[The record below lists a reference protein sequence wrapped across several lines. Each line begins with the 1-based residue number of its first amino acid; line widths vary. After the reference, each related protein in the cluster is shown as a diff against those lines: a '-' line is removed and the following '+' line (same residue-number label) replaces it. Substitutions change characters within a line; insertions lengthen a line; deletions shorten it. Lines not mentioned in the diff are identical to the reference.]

1 MIIKKLTLKGLPV
14 AVMNSVT
21 AVGGMVLQTFV
32 NNMGTSYVAAYAAC
46 TKILGLFEQPANTVG
61 LALLTLWDRTMV
73 PEKGADTYRYPG
85 RSYPDDPDKYS
96 TGSDV
101 AVYS

>member
-1 MIIKKLTLKGLPV
+1 
-14 AVMNSVT
+14 MNSVT

-61 LALLTLWDRTMV
+61 LALLTFV
-73 PEKGADTYRYPG
+73 GQNYGAGKKGADTHRYPG